1 MYWRFHALSPFALI
15 ESGSN
20 PADSAS
26 RGLKPTELKKTKE
39 WLNGPEFLRDEEDTW
54 QKNPD
59 EIKRMADEHLEWR
72 RNVQVNQVLAEKSNL
87 TTNDFLE
94 YYSNWYALQKGV
106 AWLLRFISF
115 LKQRRQKMKTIPG
128 QLTVT
133 EIRTATVRIVK
144 YLQRQQF
151 PDELKILPVEASAG
165 RSPHCYFKGGVV
177 KGSKL
182 DIFNPID
189 LSPFK

>member
-1 MYWRFHALSPFALI
+1 MKTQIVAPSHLMGHVRVGIFVYNQNVLPPAKPASRMGRSMYWRFHALSPFALI

-39 WLNGPEFLRDEEDTW
+39 WLNGPEFLRDDEDTW

-106 AWLLRFISF
+106 SWLLRFISF

-133 EIRTATVRIVK
+133 EIRTATVRIVNNS
-144 YLQRQQF
+144 RT
-151 PDELKILPVEASAG
+151 
-165 RSPHCYFKGGVV
+165 
-177 KGSKL
+177 
-182 DIFNPID
+182 N
-189 LSPFK
+189 